1 MVKPGKTVP
10 SLKKPLGLQMKG
22 SPYPMTASQE
32 NTFGKDGTN
41 PNPGVYNGIKAADA
55 KKNQGE
61 GPEFL
66 GALVGGLA
74 SKFLA
79 SKVGGAI
86 AGVAK
91 TAVSGVGEG
100 IGGIAAGLKDK
111 VGGGEKGAFKEKVKN
126 YVGSLDLI
134 TSSKPDGSLKK
145 DAPSTSEDSDK
156 NITNTEAGLGDM
168 GSSSRES
175 VVGSDLKMPS
185 LSLDQTAGRNSIPEQ
200 AGVKD
205 LSKDIPG
212 LNMEGPLNKLKKMC
226 RG

>member
-55 KKNQGE
+55 NKNQGE

-100 IGGIAAGLKDK
+100 IGGLAEGLKDK
-111 VGGGEKGAFKEKVKN
+111 VGGGGKGAFKDKVKN

-134 TSSKPDGSLKK
+134 TNSSPDGSLKQN
-145 DAPSTSEDSDK
+145 APSTSEDSDK
-156 NITNTEAGLGDM
+156 NITKLSGPGDVSTT
-168 GSSSRES
+168 GQT
-175 VVGSDLKMPS
+175 VGADLK
-185 LSLDQTAGRNSIPEQ
+185 IPNTNISMDKSAVANKQEQ
-200 AGVKD
+200 DRGIIGGKD
-205 LSKDIPG
+205 YSKG
-212 LNMEGPLNKLKKMC
+212 LAPLNKLKKMC